1 MRFLTN
7 IIGLKIKSAEG
18 KNNNYKKNIIGMK
31 FVEARD
37 LADVLKSSVDL
48 VICFLTQLS
57 LNLSGNLID
66 DELFKFISP
75 GLNLNITIVD
85 LNLSYNQSI

>member
-1 MRFLTN
+1 
-7 IIGLKIKSAEG
+7 
-18 KNNNYKKNIIGMK
+18 MK

-37 LADVLKSSVDL
+37 LAEVLKSSIDL
-48 VICFLTQLS
+48 VIYFSTQLS

-75 GLNLNITIVD
+75 GLSLNTTIVD
-85 LNLSYNQSI
+85 LNLSYNKIGDEGAKKLSKFLIKN

>member
-1 MRFLTN
+1 
-7 IIGLKIKSAEG
+7 
-18 KNNNYKKNIIGMK
+18 MK

-48 VICFLTQLS
+48 VICFLSQLS

-75 GLNLNITIVD
+75 GLNLNTTIVD
-85 LNLSYNQSI
+85 LNLSYNKIGDEGAKKLTKFLIKN